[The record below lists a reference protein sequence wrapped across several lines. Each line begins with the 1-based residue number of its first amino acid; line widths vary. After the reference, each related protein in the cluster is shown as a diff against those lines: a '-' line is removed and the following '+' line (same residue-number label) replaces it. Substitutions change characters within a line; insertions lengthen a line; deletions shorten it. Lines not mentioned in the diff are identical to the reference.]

1 VTAHPG
7 VLIDLAVAGATSL
20 SRDTA
25 QRPPRPWIARLLAIP
40 LVGKLAGAS
49 AIVVVAAMGAAL
61 LLHGD
66 APRDSRTMLIMTLAL
81 GTSLLVNVGLV
92 LIALRPLHELEATA
106 DRVGQGDLAAR
117 VPASPL
123 ADRDMARVGRTF
135 NRVLDELIADRAR
148 MRRLASEVIR
158 EGDRQ
163 RASISRELH
172 DSAAQALAALMFEV
186 TAASRD
192 SKDSALTTRLE
203 TIHTHAVEVLDEVRL
218 LAQRVHP
225 RVLDDL
231 GLGAALERLA
241 RGIRESSD
249 VRVDVEAKL
258 NGTHV
263 STSTATV
270 LFRVAEEA
278 VANAVR
284 HGSPRTVG
292 VHVTADERYVRLAVV
307 DDGRGFD
314 ASGRPTS
321 HPGIGLFTMR
331 QRVALAGGIFEVESR
346 PGGGTV
352 VSAIVPL
359 RPAVNFDVG

>member
-7 VLIDLAVAGATSL
+7 AFVDLAVGRAAL
-20 SRDTA
+20 LPRDA
-25 QRPPRPWIARLLAIP
+25 ARRPPPRWVARLLAIP

-66 APRDSRTMLIMTLAL
+66 APRDTRTMLIMTLAL

-106 DRVGQGDLAAR
+106 DRVGQGDLEAR
-117 VPASPL
+117 VPPSAL

-148 MRRLASEVIR
+148 MRRLASEVIL

-192 SKDSALTTRLE
+192 SKDPVLTTRLE
-203 TIHTHAVEVLDEVRL
+203 SIHTHAVEVLDEVRL

-225 RVLDDL
+225 RVLGDL

-241 RGIRESSD
+241 RGVRQSSG
-249 VRVDVEAKL
+249 VRVDVEATL
-258 NGTHV
+258 HGAYV
-263 STSTATV
+263 PASTATT
-270 LFRVAEEA
+270 LYRVAEEA

-292 VHVTADERYVRLAVV
+292 VHLAADDRNVRLAVN

-314 ASGRPTS
+314 VDGRPVS
-321 HPGIGLFTMR
+321 HPGVGLFTMR

-346 PGGGTV
+346 LGAGTV

-359 RPAVNFDVG
+359 AAADNLDAG

>member
-1 VTAHPG
+1 VTTHSGAF
-7 VLIDLAVAGATSL
+7 IDAAVGLATSL
-20 SRDTA
+20 PRDA
-25 QRPPRPWIARLLAIP
+25 ARRPPRPWIARLLAIP

-81 GTSLLVNVGLV
+81 GTSLVVNVGLV

-192 SKDSALTTRLE
+192 SNDPVLTTRLE

-225 RVLDDL
+225 RVLGDL

-241 RGIRESSD
+241 RGIRESSG
-249 VRVDVEAKL
+249 VRVDVEANL
-258 NGTHV
+258 HGVHV
-263 STSTATV
+263 PANMAPV
-270 LFRVAEEA
+270 LYRVAEEA
-278 VANAVR
+278 VGNAVR
-284 HGSPRTVG
+284 HGCPRTVG
-292 VHVTADERYVRLAVV
+292 IHLAADDRNVRLAVN

-314 ASGRPTS
+314 VDGLPVR
-321 HPGIGLFTMR
+321 HPGVGLFTMR

-359 RPAVNFDVG
+359 RPANNLDVG

>member
-1 VTAHPG
+1 MTAHPG
-7 VLIDLAVAGATSL
+7 AFVDLAVGRATSL
-20 SRDTA
+20 PRA
-25 QRPPRPWIARLLAIP
+25 AARRPPLRWVARLLAIP

-61 LLHGD
+61 FLHGD
-66 APRDSRTMLIMTLAL
+66 APRDTRMMVIMTLAL

-135 NRVLDELIADRAR
+135 NHVLDELIADRAR

-186 TAASRD
+186 TAASRV
-192 SKDSALTTRLE
+192 STDSALTTRLE

-225 RVLDDL
+225 RVLGDL
-231 GLGAALERLA
+231 GLGAALERVA
-241 RGIRESSD
+241 REIRESSG
-249 VRVDVEAKL
+249 VRVDVEANL
-258 NGTHV
+258 HGAHV
-263 STSTATV
+263 PANMATV
-270 LFRVAEEA
+270 LYRVAEEA

-292 VHVTADERYVRLAVV
+292 VHLATDDRNVRLAVN

-314 ASGRPTS
+314 VDGLPVR
-321 HPGIGLFTMR
+321 HPGVGLFTMR
-331 QRVALAGGIFEVESR
+331 QRVALAGGIFEVVSR
-346 PGGGTV
+346 LGAGTV

-359 RPAVNFDVG
+359 GPANNLDAG

>member
-1 VTAHPG
+1 MTAHPG
-7 VLIDLAVAGATSL
+7 VFVDLAVGRATL
-20 SRDTA
+20 LPRDA
-25 QRPPRPWIARLLAIP
+25 ARRLPPRWVARLLAIP

-49 AIVVVAAMGAAL
+49 AIVIVAAMGAAL

-66 APRDSRTMLIMTLAL
+66 APRDTRTMLIMTLAL

-92 LIALRPLHELEATA
+92 LIALRPLHELETTA
-106 DRVGQGDLAAR
+106 DRVGQGDLVAR

-186 TAASRD
+186 TAASHD
-192 SKDSALTTRLE
+192 SKDSALATRLE
-203 TIHTHAVEVLDEVRL
+203 SIHAHAVDVLDEVRL

-225 RVLDDL
+225 RVLGDL

-241 RGIRESSD
+241 RGIRESSA
-249 VRVDVEAKL
+249 VRVEVEASL
-258 NGTHV
+258 HGVHV
-263 STSTATV
+263 PAGMATA
-270 LFRVAEEA
+270 LYRVAEEA
-278 VANAVR
+278 VANAMR

-292 VHVTADERYVRLAVV
+292 VQLTADGRNVRLAVN

-314 ASGRPTS
+314 ADDLPVR

-331 QRVALAGGIFEVESR
+331 QRIALAGGIFEVVSR
-346 PGGGTV
+346 PGAGTV

-359 RPAVNFDVG
+359 GAADNLDAG